1 MYSVRKLK
9 IGKTDQI
16 DALAQ
21 ATGLVYTLV
30 VVFFWRVVRKKGI
43 WLKPSSL
50 MRLFTSK
57 QLHAHTADAVVQ
69 SFFAS
74 LKSWQSRRK
83 TDPKAKPPRRRPKFF
98 KIVWKKSAIKIK
110 DGQLRLSNGKGN
122 SPLCIPWEWGLPA
135 MVEVGWDGEQYE
147 LRAIYNEPV
156 TVDPQGE
163 IVAGVDLG
171 EVHPAVAHTGEKC
184 FIANGRELRSKRRYQ
199 NKLKK
204 KLASKLDRKH
214 KGSRRYRRLQ
224 SSKRKQ
230 LKKLN
235 HQIRE
240 IEHKQTT
247 RLISTLYN
255 EGVQTVVI
263 GDVREIRQNLDCGTT
278 ANQRLHQMPHGQTR
292 WMLTYK
298 AERHGM
304 EVKLE
309 NEAYTSQTCPA
320 CSRRHKPKGREYRC
334 QCGFRYHRDGVGS
347 LNIRNKYL
355 GHAVPVV
362 GVTASPTGMR
372 FKPHARVA
380 RIGEA

>member
-1 MYSVRKLK
+1 MYNVRKIK
-9 IGKTDQI
+9 IGKTDQL
-16 DALAQ
+16 DALAR
-21 ATGLVYTLV
+21 ATGLLYTLV
-30 VVFFWRVVRKKGI
+30 VVFFWRTVRKKGI
-43 WLKPSSL
+43 WLKSSSL
-50 MRLFTSK
+50 MRLFTSR

-74 LKSWQSRRK
+74 LKSWQTRHRK
-83 TDPKAKPPRRRPKFF
+83 DPKAKPPRRRPKFF
-98 KIVWKKSAIKIK
+98 KIVWKKSAIKIQDK
-110 DGQLRLSNGKGN
+110 QLRLSNGKGN
-122 SPLCIPWEWGLPA
+122 APLCIPWEWGLPV

-147 LRAIYNEPV
+147 LRAIYNYPV
-156 TVDPQGE
+156 TIKPHGE
-163 IVAGVDLG
+163 AVAGVDLG
-171 EVHPAVAHTGEKC
+171 EIHSAVAHTGEKC

-204 KLASKLDRKH
+204 KLASKLDRKR

-235 HQIRE
+235 HQIYE

-247 RLISTLYN
+247 QLISTLYA

-263 GDVREIRQNLDCGTT
+263 GDMRDIRENLNYGHT
-278 ANQRLHQMPHGQTR
+278 ANQKLHQMPHGQIR
-292 WMLTYK
+292 FMLTYK

-304 EVKLE
+304 KVVVE

-320 CSRRHKPKGREYRC
+320 CLRRHKPRGREYRC
-334 QCGFRYHRDGVGS
+334 QCGFQYHRDGVGS

-355 GHAVPVV
+355 GQRVPVV
-362 GVTASPTGMR
+362 GAMASPTGMR
-372 FKPHARVA
+372 YKPHSRVA
-380 RIGEA
+380 RIREA